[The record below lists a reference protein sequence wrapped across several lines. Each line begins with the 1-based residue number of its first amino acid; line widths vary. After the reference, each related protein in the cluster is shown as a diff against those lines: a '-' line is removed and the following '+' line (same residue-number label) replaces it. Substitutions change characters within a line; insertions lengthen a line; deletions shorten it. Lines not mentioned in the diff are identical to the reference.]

1 MNRLIYIFTLLLLS
15 SNTTYGQN
23 MRQWYSTN
31 LDFYVGTWR
40 YTNTTTKE
48 EFTIKL
54 RKSVYITMTNIKWD
68 CVVGAYTYKKNG
80 VVVLDNMN
88 KYMNDRSIGNPVPI
102 YATNSRETAAELN
115 PNELEASIQDYGILW
130 PGSALPKSGRG
141 VITIVSTGN
150 PKKIHWELK
159 DSEGIVIIDHTPP
172 PGFSIPTDMILTK
185 IE

>member
-15 SNTTYGQN
+15 SNTTYGQSIE
-23 MRQWYSTN
+23 RRHGAN

-54 RKSVYITMTNIKWD
+54 RKSVYTAYNISKD
-68 CVVGAYTYKKNG
+68 CVVGTYTYKKNG
-80 VVVLDNMN
+80 VVVLDNMSEFLID
-88 KYMNDRSIGNPVPI
+88 KSVGLPAPI
-102 YATNSRETAAELN
+102 YASNAKGTISESN
-115 PNELEASIQDYGILW
+115 PNRLTASIQDYGILW
-130 PGSALPKSGRG
+130 PGSTLPKSGQG

-150 PKKIHWELK
+150 PKKIHWALK